1 MAHAFG
7 GSGRL
12 SVLAG
17 VSPLASRFE
26 ESDAM
31 CQLAAKMH
39 KGVRCRPCAVAT
51 HYASEVAAA
60 DGDVVELA
68 ARLGLNPKGMTSAG
82 VELDMD
88 SSDELLALR
97 DALALGEEL
106 RKEAQVW
113 DDVLTKSERV
123 TLMLKGEGVRPIY

>member
-1 MAHAFG
+1 
-7 GSGRL
+7 
-12 SVLAG
+12 
-17 VSPLASRFE
+17 
-26 ESDAM
+26 
-31 CQLAAKMH
+31 
-39 KGVRCRPCAVAT
+39 
-51 HYASEVAAA
+51 
-60 DGDVVELA
+60 
-68 ARLGLNPKGMTSAG
+68 
-82 VELDMD
+82 MD

>member
-1 MAHAFG
+1 
-7 GSGRL
+7 
-12 SVLAG
+12 
-17 VSPLASRFE
+17 
-26 ESDAM
+26 
-31 CQLAAKMH
+31 
-39 KGVRCRPCAVAT
+39 
-51 HYASEVAAA
+51 
-60 DGDVVELA
+60 
-68 ARLGLNPKGMTSAG
+68 MTSAG

>member
-60 DGDVVELA
+60 DGDVVELEIQ
-68 ARLGLNPKGMTSAG
+68 GIG
-82 VELDMD
+82 V
-88 SSDELLALR
+88 LR
-97 DALALGEEL
+97 N
-106 RKEAQVW
+106 RFVK
-113 DDVLTKSERV
+113 T
-123 TLMLKGEGVRPIY
+123 PN